1 MGHLTND
8 PHLLML
14 SLQDCYVARILS
26 WTTFHKLVLFVSL
39 IYFSLVM
46 HSSPKHRCM
55 QNPWELIRLRFLLP
69 DLTYYIIKTFCQP
82 TAQDAEVS
90 CTTVQPS
97 AGQMV
102 AQLAA
107 NRRCYLRRRCTQAQR
122 PSTSQDVTYPQIEI
136 DMWPRPGKRDYSFRS
151 ADWTIRGGLYG
162 PDRLARGPPLKTVF
176 YGFIKVIVSSLHS
189 FSKSQLS
196 SHTH

>member
-1 MGHLTND
+1 MYSPELPYTNMYC
-8 PHLLML
+8 LSALSTSL
-14 SLQDCYVARILS
+14 SLCTLALKTIACKILES
-26 WTTFHKLVLFVSL
+26 V
-39 IYFSLVM
+39 
-46 HSSPKHRCM
+46 
-55 QNPWELIRLRFLLP
+55 NRLRFLLP

-90 CTTVQPS
+90 CTTVQLS

-136 DMWPRPGKRDYSFRS
+136 DMWPRPGKRDYSFRP
-151 ADWTIRGGLYG
+151 ADWTIRGAVRTG
-162 PDRLARGPPLKTVF
+162 PLGPRCT
-176 YGFIKVIVSSLHS
+176 S
-189 FSKSQLS
+189 
-196 SHTH
+196 

>member
-1 MGHLTND
+1 MYSPELPSTNMYC
-8 PHLLML
+8 LSALSISL
-14 SLQDCYVARILS
+14 SLCTLALKTIACEILES
-26 WTTFHKLVLFVSL
+26 VNRH
-39 IYFSLVM
+39 
-46 HSSPKHRCM
+46 
-55 QNPWELIRLRFLLP
+55 RFLLP

-90 CTTVQPS
+90 CTTVQLS

-136 DMWPRPGKRDYSFRS
+136 DMWPGPASGITVFGQQ
-151 ADWTIRGGLYG
+151 IGPGGLYG
-162 PDRLARGPPLKTVF
+162 PDRLARGAPLKTVF
-176 YGFIKVIVSSLHS
+176 YGFIKVIVSSLRS